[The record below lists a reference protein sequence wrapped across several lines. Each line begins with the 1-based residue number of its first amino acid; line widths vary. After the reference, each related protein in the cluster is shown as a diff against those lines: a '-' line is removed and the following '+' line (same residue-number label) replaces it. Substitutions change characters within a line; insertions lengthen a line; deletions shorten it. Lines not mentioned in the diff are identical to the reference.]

1 MTDEELLN
9 EMGIK
14 SCKYTEGLQYNTQKE
29 EEQDKIV
36 KMTFSQAW
44 KRLIKNFEEG
54 LK

>member
-14 SCKYTEGLQYNTQKE
+14 PCKYTGEFRWNTQKE

-44 KRLIKNFEEG
+44 KRLIKKFEEG
-54 LK
+54 RK

>member
-14 SCKYTEGLQYNTQKE
+14 PCKYTGELDVIRKKE